1 MTNRIDTMNTWKLNL
16 IYSIRFQN
24 LDLGVGSDRI
34 IPRLDGAYN
43 SFSDISG
50 NTIVFSLQ
58 S

>member
-1 MTNRIDTMNTWKLNL
+1 MTNRIDTMNTWKLCL

-24 LDLGVGSDRI
+24 LNLGVGSDRI
-34 IPRLDGAYN
+34 IPRPDGAYN
-43 SFSDISG
+43 SLSDISG